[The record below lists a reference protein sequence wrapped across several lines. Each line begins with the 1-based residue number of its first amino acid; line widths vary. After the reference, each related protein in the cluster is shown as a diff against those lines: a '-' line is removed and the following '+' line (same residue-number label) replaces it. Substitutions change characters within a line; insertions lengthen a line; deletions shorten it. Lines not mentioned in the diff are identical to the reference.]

1 MIFDCRS
8 EEEFA
13 AGHIKVAMKMASK
26 NEQYHCPPHHH
37 WLITRIL
44 KPHVKL
50 ILWTHIPETLWHID
64 AAILIIRYVVSCW
77 GTIEIT
83 LAVQNPTKFLNF
95 RLENPD
101 PRFFIPSQLHSR
113 IVLLLSWIV
122 QTKSGCTVGS
132 RINCSCSSCSLQFN
146 HPQVGQ
152 HRDGVT
158 LMQKV
163 SSQSRTLKMNV
174 WIAVSPF
181 EPIPPISVKIWG
193 RHETPQKG
201 DHPISQN
208 SLWEVKISLTTL
220 D

>member
-1 MIFDCRS
+1 
-8 EEEFA
+8 
-13 AGHIKVAMKMASK
+13 MKMASK
-26 NEQYHCPPHHH
+26 KEQYHCPPHHH

-64 AAILIIRYVVSCW
+64 APILIIRYVVSCW

-174 WIAVSPF
+174 WIAAQPIWTDSPHKC
-181 EPIPPISVKIWG
+181 E
-193 RHETPQKG
+193 
-201 DHPISQN
+201 
-208 SLWEVKISLTTL
+208 SLRTTRDPTKRWSSNFTKLPLRSNDIL
-220 D
+220 DNPRLYKS